1 MSGAVN
7 YAFRVPL
14 DTQKYGRG
22 DLLTDLDDSVRMDMK
37 VPTKRVPS
45 VTRIELAASMR
56 YRMELVLSVH
66 GLRYELA
73 TSSKHISLPE
83 TRIKTMNP

>member
-22 DLLTDLDDSVRMDMK
+22 DLLTDLDDSEDGHEG
-37 VPTKRVPS
+37 PTKRVPR
-45 VTRIELAASMR
+45 VTRIEPAASMR
-56 YRMELVLSVH
+56 YPMELVLSVH

-73 TSSKHISLPE
+73 TPSKHISLPE